1 MLSATLV
8 LFFINMPHLNLTER
22 DKKFLLK
29 LARES
34 IKYYLERQDLLTVS
48 AEELKRYSPTLL
60 EKLATFVTL
69 TEYEQLRGCIGH
81 LEAIEPLYQDV
92 IENAVNAAFFDFRFL
107 PLDKK
112 ELNLIKIEISILTK
126 PQPLDYQTPE
136 DLINSLRKNIDG
148 VIIKKGPFEATYLP
162 QVWEQIPD
170 KEEFLSSLCVKA
182 GLPSDIWKKEKLE
195 VKIYQVESFKDE

>member
-8 LFFINMPHLNLTER
+8 LFFINMPQLNLTER

-195 VKIYQVESFKDE
+195 VKIYQVESFKEE

>member
-8 LFFINMPHLNLTER
+8 LFFINMPQLNLTER

>member
-8 LFFINMPHLNLTER
+8 LFFINMPQLNLTER

-48 AEELKRYSPTLL
+48 TEELKRYSPTLL

-69 TEYEQLRGCIGH
+69 SEYEQLRGCIGH
-81 LEAIEPLYQDV
+81 LEAIQPLYQDV

-195 VKIYQVESFKDE
+195 VKIYQVESFKEE

>member
-1 MLSATLV
+1 
-8 LFFINMPHLNLTER
+8 MPQLNLTER
-22 DKKFLLK
+22 DKKFLLR

-34 IKYYLERQDLLTVS
+34 IKYYLEKRDLLTVS
-48 AEELKRYSPTLL
+48 TEELKRYSPTLL

-81 LEAIEPLYQDV
+81 LEAIQPLYQDV

-170 KEEFLSSLCVKA
+170 KEEFLNSLCVKA

-195 VKIYQVESFKDE
+195 VKIYQVESFKEE

>member
-8 LFFINMPHLNLTER
+8 LFFINMPQLNLTER

-60 EKLATFVTL
+60 EKLATFITL

-195 VKIYQVESFKDE
+195 VKIYQVESFKEE

>member
-1 MLSATLV
+1 
-8 LFFINMPHLNLTER
+8 MPQLNLTER

-170 KEEFLSSLCVKA
+170 KEEFLGSLCVKA

-195 VKIYQVESFKDE
+195 VKIYQVESFKEE

>member
-1 MLSATLV
+1 MPAS
-8 LFFINMPHLNLTER
+8 FFINMSQLNLAER

-34 IKYYLERQDLLTVS
+34 IKYYLDQQDLLS
-48 AEELKRYSPTLL
+48 ISPDELKRYSPILL

-81 LEAIEPLYQDV
+81 LEANQPLYQDI

-112 ELNLIKIEISILTK
+112 ELNIIKIEISILTK
-126 PQPLDYQTPE
+126 PQPLNYRTYK
-136 DLINSLRKNIDG
+136 DLLNSLHKNIDG
-148 VIIKKGPFEATYLP
+148 IIIKKDLYQATYLP
-162 QVWEQIPD
+162 QVWKQIPE
-170 KEEFLSSLCVKA
+170 KEEFLNSLCVKA
-182 GLPSDIWKKEKLE
+182 GLPFDIWKKEKLE
-195 VKIYQVESFKDE
+195 VKIYQVENFKEE